1 MAQLSITRNGRLEGV
16 FYLPDRPVVVGRA
29 DGVDIQLLDSR
40 VSRRHSVIR
49 QSVAGFMIQDLNTKN
64 GTFVNQE
71 AIEKSLLFHGDTIV
85 VGGYS
90 LHFLEEDDLESLESG
105 DISIIKD
112 TDKLRVPQALAD
124 GASPKKKTDAR
135 GVGNTTPGKTLRSPE
150 KKRPA
155 RPVRPARPARRPA
168 ASKAEPLKRSQSIT
182 QVPVI
187 EGLSADD
194 LEVSREE
201 SYSEIE
207 IVIDDE
213 SF

>member
-16 FYLPDRPVVVGRA
+16 FYLPDRPVVIGRA

-71 AIEKSLLFHGDTIV
+71 TIEKSLLFHGDTIV

-90 LHFLEEDDLESLESG
+90 LHFLEEDDLESLDTE

-124 GASPKKKTDAR
+124 GASPRKKTDAR
-135 GVGNTTPGKTLRSPE
+135 GPSTAPGRTLRSPE

-155 RPVRPARPARRPA
+155 RPARPARKA
-168 ASKAEPLKRSQSIT
+168 AHKAEPLRRSQSIT

-187 EGLSADD
+187 EGLSAED
-194 LEVSREE
+194 LEAPREE

-207 IVIDDE
+207 IIIDDE
-213 SF
+213 SI